1 MDRVSSEAVVH
12 EVGMTVESFRRQLR
26 SEVESICKELG
37 RNYDRDQ
44 DRGYAFEIWCSELLL
59 RMEGLEGDQ
68 SEFVYGSNDIKIDIA
83 FDDDESKVLYIA
95 QTKYV
100 NINTNPDIPET
111 EVNDFFSRHDM
122 LIKDE
127 RWLQKFA
134 SDEIHDLLSDYRER
148 AKKGWTIQWF
158 FISTGRA
165 SERTKQTA
173 RGHDEKVKVKYPNI
187 SFTLCDFHDLK
198 ELYIRSRSIEASIS
212 DYLEIQFPS
221 AAYITK
227 KKPYLTMAALVKG
240 NSLVNLY
247 RKERDSLFAYN
258 IRTFLGKRVNKEI
271 VDTARHQP
279 SDFYYFNNG
288 VSAICTRIEDLGA
301 NRFRFYSF
309 QVINGA
315 QTIGSLAAVRDL
327 SSECEVLIRIT
338 ESGSVKTEKGF
349 NADIIRFNNT
359 QNVIKSSDFRSN
371 DKIQLW
377 LEDRFNKLRPRGAI
391 ERPIK
396 YIRKRSFHRVKAAT
410 ALKFE
415 ELAKIR
421 FAFLHE
427 PTRCVADPRSLWTLG
442 EDGGYYEQSFGLGG
456 GEIVDVWN
464 DETFNQAVLAVLVFL
479 ELMDRIK
486 NLITQNKSE
495 FYFLQRL
502 RFWGVSLFKEYISA
516 KSILLEDLL
525 VSRTKFDECMDV
537 FWKALIQ
544 NLIIAHQGAVR
555 DNISNFALVRNDSR
569 WSETKKTF
577 LLMVKAGAI

>member
-1 MDRVSSEAVVH
+1 MDTTSEAVAQ

-37 RNYDRDQ
+37 RSYDRDQ
-44 DRGYAFEIWCSELLL
+44 DRGYAFEVWSSGLLL
-59 RMEGLEGDQ
+59 RMEGLEADPG
-68 SEFVYGSNDIKIDIA
+68 EFVYGSKDIKIDVA
-83 FDDDESKVLYIA
+83 FDDEESKVLYIA

-100 NINTNPDIPET
+100 NINSNPDIPET
-111 EVNDFFSRHDM
+111 EVNDFFSRHEL
-122 LIKDE
+122 LIRDE
-127 RWLQKFA
+127 KWLQKFA
-134 SDEIHDLLSDYRER
+134 TDEIHDLLSDYRER
-148 AKKGWTIQWF
+148 VKKGWTIRWL

-165 SERTKQTA
+165 SDRTKQTA
-173 RGHDEKVKVKYPNI
+173 QGHDEKIKPKYPNI

-198 ELYIRSRSIEASIS
+198 ELYIRSRSIEAAIS
-212 DYLEIQFPS
+212 NYVEIQFPS
-221 AAYITK
+221 SAYITK
-227 KKPYLTMAALVKG
+227 KKPYITMAALVKG

-271 VDTARHQP
+271 VDTARNQP
-279 SDFYYFNNG
+279 TDFYYFNNG
-288 VSAICTRIEDLGA
+288 VSAICTRIEDCGA
-301 NRFRFYSF
+301 NKFRFYSF

-371 DKIQLW
+371 DRIQLW
-377 LEDRFNKLRPRGAI
+377 LEDRFNKLKARGAI
-391 ERPIK
+391 DVPIK
-396 YIRKRSFHRVKAAT
+396 YIRKRSFHRVKAAIP
-410 ALKFE
+410 LKFE

-456 GEIVDVWN
+456 EIVDVWN
-464 DETFNQAVLAVLVFL
+464 DEAFNQTVLAVLIFL
-479 ELMDRIK
+479 ELMERIK
-486 NLITQNKSE
+486 GLIKENKPE

-502 RFWGVSLFKEYISA
+502 RFWGVSLFKEYIAA
-516 KSILLEDLL
+516 KNILVDDLL
-525 VSRTKFDECMDV
+525 SSRAKFEEYVDV
-537 FWKALIQ
+537 FWKALVQ

-555 DNISNFALVRNDSR
+555 DGISNFALTRNETR

-577 LLMVKAGAI
+577 LLMVKARAI